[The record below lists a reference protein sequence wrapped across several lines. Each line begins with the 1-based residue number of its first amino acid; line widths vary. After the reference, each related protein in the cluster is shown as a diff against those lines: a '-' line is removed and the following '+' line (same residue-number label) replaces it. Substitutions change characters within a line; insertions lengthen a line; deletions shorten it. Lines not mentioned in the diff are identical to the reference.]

1 MMKKLILLAMAA
13 VMTLPL
19 FAGSNQKNWNFS
31 VNDEGDCT
39 VLRTFETDK
48 DAQEAIKA
56 VKLALN
62 KQSFEFKEIISTED
76 GGLIYRLKKNTQNRY
91 NPFAGNFRE
100 SLSFR
105 FSAKWV
111 NEKVEVLISE
121 MTLESNYVGYGQ
133 RNVMENLSVKI
144 AQYEEALD
152 NAANGKGKEKKEA
165 KELIEDLNE
174 SLNLCEE
181 ELGKVLNAIQQ
192 AL

>member
-1 MMKKLILLAMAA
+1 MAA

-39 VLRTFETDK
+39 ILRAFETDK

-62 KQSFEFKEIISTED
+62 KQSFESKEIISAED
-76 GGLIYRLKKNTQNRY
+76 GELICRLKKNTQTRY

-111 NEKVEVLISE
+111 NDKVEVLISD
-121 MTLESNYVGYGQ
+121 MTLESNYMGYGQ
-133 RNVMENLSVKI
+133 RNVMENLSVKV
-144 AQYEEALD
+144 AQYEEAVD
-152 NAANGKGKEKKEA
+152 KATNGKGKEKKEA
-165 KELIEDLNE
+165 KDLIEDLNE

-181 ELGKVLNAIQQ
+181 ELGKVFDSIQNA
-192 AL
+192 L